1 MAPLSWF
8 DISVGLAAIAV
19 AAIAVYLFIRASSTS
34 SDKERKKPF
43 KFLEEEASSSSYRVT
58 SGESARYD
66 LPKTKRHLKRSD
78 LDRARSKIRTLTLQS
93 ELSSMILKRLF
104 EAEDEGEIT
113 REERLS
119 LSSGYES
126 DLKSVSEELQR
137 AELVVSLNELETIR
151 DDILKKFEE
160 TLNSTQIR
168 IDAILKQLD
177 IQVEKEEVKPRAPPK
192 RRPQAEEKVEAEE
205 EEDVEEAED
214 EEKPRA
220 ARPRSEVETKLEQLR
235 NEVLKELE
243 ELDKLELET

>member
-34 SDKERKKPF
+34 SGKERKKPLD
-43 KFLEEEASSSSYRVT
+43 FLEEETSPSLYRVT
-58 SGESARYD
+58 PGESASLD
-66 LPKTKRHLKRSD
+66 LPKTQRHLKRSD

-93 ELSSMILKRLF
+93 ELYSIILKRLF

-119 LSSGYES
+119 LSGGYES
-126 DLKSVSEELQR
+126 DLKSVSEGLKR

-160 TLNSTQIR
+160 TFNSTQIR
-168 IDAILKQLD
+168 IDTILKQLD
-177 IQVEKEEVKPRAPPK
+177 IQVEKEEVKPRAPPR
-192 RRPQAEEKVEAEE
+192 RRPPEEKVEEE
-205 EEDVEEAED
+205 EEALEEAED

-220 ARPRSEVETKLEQLR
+220 AKPRSDVEAKLEQLR

>member
-34 SDKERKKPF
+34 SDKERKKP
-43 KFLEEEASSSSYRVT
+43 KFLEEETPPSLYRVT
-58 SGESARYD
+58 SEGRTSFD
-66 LPKTKRHLKRSD
+66 LPKTQRHLKRSD
-78 LDRARSKIRTLTLQS
+78 LDRARSKIRTMTLQS
-93 ELSSMILKRLF
+93 ELYSMILKRLF

-113 REERLS
+113 SEERLS

-126 DLKSVSEELQR
+126 DLKSVSEELKR

-151 DDILKKFEE
+151 DDIMKQFEE
-160 TLNSTQIR
+160 TFNSTQIR
-168 IDAILKQLD
+168 IDTILKQLD
-177 IQVEKEEVKPRAPPK
+177 IQVEKEEVKPRAPPR
-192 RRPQAEEKVEAEE
+192 RRPPAKEKVEEE
-205 EEDVEEAED
+205 VEEAED
-214 EEKPRA
+214 EEKPRV

>member
-8 DISVGLAAIAV
+8 DITVGLVAVAV
-19 AAIAVYLFIRASSTS
+19 AAIAVYLFIRASSES
-34 SDKERKKPF
+34 SGKERKEPS
-43 KFLEEEASSSSYRVT
+43 FLEEDTSPSLYRIT
-58 SGESARYD
+58 SEDRTRFD
-66 LPKTKRHLKRSD
+66 LPKTQRHLKRSD

-93 ELSSMILKRLF
+93 ELYSMILKRLF

-160 TLNSTQIR
+160 TFNSTQAR
-168 IDAILKQLD
+168 IDTILKQLD
-177 IQVEKEEVKPRAPPK
+177 IQVEKEEVKPKPPPR
-192 RRPQAEEKVEAEE
+192 RRPRVEERAEE
-205 EEDVEEAED
+205 EEAEDVEEAED

-220 ARPRSEVETKLEQLR
+220 PRPRSDVETKLEQLR